1 MLGAAEGCRIAG
13 WYFKSVEAAIFAT
26 AASQGVTQG
35 LSVGVDTSLT
45 LALAYIQHPCIEVVI
60 TVLLICNI
68 RMRWQSLTWTRACS
82 QTSLYTRHDR

>member
-35 LSVGVDTSLT
+35 FSVGVDTSLT
-45 LALAYIQHPCIEVVI
+45 LALACFNIHALKE
-60 TVLLICNI
+60 LLLFC
-68 RMRWQSLTWTRACS
+68 
-82 QTSLYTRHDR
+82 